1 MWGDGNGLPSNTT
14 DPTPNTSRNGVR
26 ENYQGR
32 CRLLGFNLA
41 QSRNGA
47 DTPSNAVAVG
57 EAPIILRINRNNSS
71 GNADEANAPQRAGA
85 GTERCLAT
93 NVNVWVEAVRMM
105 VIKNGRVE
113 ILNT

>member
-1 MWGDGNGLPSNTT
+1 MSGFKAKLLGVAVARKTARVFSGLPDCAT
-14 DPTPNTSRNGVR
+14 
-26 ENYQGR
+26 
-32 CRLLGFNLA
+32 L
-41 QSRNGA
+41 
-47 DTPSNAVAVG
+47 
-57 EAPIILRINRNNSS
+57 

-105 VIKNGRVE
+105 IIKNGRVE